1 MFVNFLEIYK
11 NEIPIFRYALLVG
24 RPPFETSTLKETYM
38 RITANKFAIPNTI
51 SPAARNL
58 ICKLLSNDPSARPT
72 LDQILDHEFMRG
84 YCPKSLSVNTCE
96 TAPKYSHSS
105 QR

>member
-1 MFVNFLEIYK
+1 
-11 NEIPIFRYALLVG
+11 
-24 RPPFETSTLKETYM
+24 M
-38 RITANKFAIPNTI
+38 RITANKFSIPNTV